1 MGNCTKLEYSSLH
14 LIEKMLRDFMFYKFM
29 FYICNVLYILEV
41 YIFIF
46 YVKILIIIKFT
57 KKSEKELN
65 KKEIF

>member
-1 MGNCTKLEYSSLH
+1 
-14 LIEKMLRDFMFYKFM
+14 MLRDFMFYKFM

-46 YVKILIIIKFT
+46 YIKILIIIKFT